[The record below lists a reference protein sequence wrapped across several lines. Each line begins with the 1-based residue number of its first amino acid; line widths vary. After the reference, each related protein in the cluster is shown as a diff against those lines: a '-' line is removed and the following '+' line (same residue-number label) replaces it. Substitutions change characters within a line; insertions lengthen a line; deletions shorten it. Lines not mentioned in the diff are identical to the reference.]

1 MADRKTLGQRL
12 RQAALATGAAVLVA
26 ALCFPPLGFPEA
38 VEAEPEPPAAVPQ
51 VSQQVPLDVEAPQ
64 LVGVAPL
71 DSAAEST
78 KDVQDDRTQSAQMV
92 TLTFHI
98 EDEPAASWPDA
109 VEPEATEPRV
119 VEVEADKP
127 VGELAPPV
135 PVASD
140 GSLTFEG
147 WQTEDFSHTYRAAEL
162 PDSVFEEGA
171 ELFAVF
177 AQSLGDA
184 EVEPRVTAGWTKF
197 GTCEWRID
205 ASGKLEIRP
214 ENNAAS
220 GTMSGT
226 LRQSG
231 VPWNSQVAQITSLVV
246 WPGVRASWNQASLF
260 SGCANLT
267 SATITEGFGSEVRNL
282 SSMFSGCSKLTSLVL
297 PSSLGPNV
305 DNLSYMFEDCTSLA
319 SVQIPEG
326 FVPQT
331 ASNINGMFRGCAGLT
346 SLTLPTSF
354 GSSAVGLAY
363 MFKGC
368 SNLKNL
374 SLPAGFGASTED
386 LDETFSG
393 CSSLTSLSLSQK
405 FGTAAVYASKT
416 FAGCSSLTSLSLP
429 VGFAPLVENVS
440 RAFEDCSS
448 LSSLVIPQGSFGAAT
463 NMSSMFSGCSN
474 LTSVTLPNG
483 FGALVTETTWMF
495 QDCSS
500 LGTLTLPTGFG
511 KTNTW
516 AQEMFSGC
524 SNLTSVSWPAGFC
537 AQSESMVEIFN
548 GCISLTRIPE
558 NFTFG
563 LDTYRS
569 KCFYVDHPDTYDP
582 LPTLYSGSDP
592 DVLAY
597 DWEADYRVLNPSM
610 SGTVAVE
617 GGAYANQTV
626 SATAEVP
633 YFASPSYQWYVADT
647 ADGAKRKIEG
657 ASAASVDLS
666 KAGGSALVGKYLFC
680 GVSDTGGLYQ
690 GTAYSEPVVVGIVKG
705 AAGDCTWTIDHKG
718 AFSLMPTD
726 DSNGTLPNTSV
737 DSVPWAAWAKSITS
751 VKVAPYVYASGRL
764 DYLFAGCTSLKT
776 VELSDYLAYRTE
788 SMASMFAGCSALTS
802 VSMEGNFGGDVT
814 NMHAMFSGC
823 SALVAL
829 ELPEGFG
836 SSATDMGSMFEGC
849 SSLASLTLPY
859 DFGFSVNDASSLFE
873 DCSNLTLFTF
883 PSDFS
888 YWRSLRNMSSM
899 FKNCSNLT
907 QVSLPDTDF
916 SYSTTD
922 VSSMFEGCSK
932 LVSLTLPKEFDESV
946 IDESSLFKGCAKLSN
961 LQVSSYLGSRAEN
974 TSSMFEGCVSLT
986 DETFLQDGMGD
997 LGHNTENST
1006 FMFRGCVGLTS
1017 LTFRYCFGF
1026 VQDASSMFQGCSNL
1040 TSIDMVDGWFNP
1052 AIMEGMF
1059 KDCVKLSDLK
1069 IPDDFCGSATNMTAA
1084 FANCPSLKKIPD
1096 DFSFGN
1102 TTPETRKGC
1111 FAVGAPYG
1119 SSNLLL
1125 TFYGGKDASMA
1136 TYDWKAD
1143 NRSLNPPL
1151 TGSVS
1156 IAGKLYANQTVTASA
1171 SGLPAGVSP
1180 AFQWYVANSPDAAKT
1195 KIAGATSASLN
1206 LTTLDAATVV
1216 GKRLFCEVKDAAG
1229 LYTTSLWSSATG
1241 VVNIACGTSGS
1252 ATTGCA
1258 WTIDYAGAFVVAPQT
1273 GSLGTLGEL
1282 AWNAIP
1288 WSPYA
1293 TSIVS
1298 ATVSTGVTAG
1308 ASVQSM
1314 FAGCTKLTTVN
1325 LAGLSTPK
1333 AADML
1338 AMFSGCASLKSVSGL
1353 AGLAA
1358 SRVEQMFQGCSSLV
1372 SLDVAGFDTSGAAS
1386 MSSMFAGCS
1395 KLGSLDASR
1404 LSTASATHMDSLF
1417 KGCSSLSAVV
1427 LPDGF
1432 VGASCATIAS
1442 MFEGCTA
1449 LSVIPENFTFG
1460 PADKTVGV
1468 DRCFYVGDPYTASAP
1483 LATTYLGADARV
1495 AAYDWAGSHRV
1506 LTDWILQGKVSL
1518 SVTGNV
1524 WRQGSTAT
1532 ASAAFDPPATGAK
1545 PSYQW
1550 KRAKKADGS
1559 DAVDVPGATTA
1570 SYALGS
1576 DDVGSY
1582 VVCAVKAPDTGGRG
1596 EVAAVAPQP
1605 VSAAQVS
1612 VTVPSSTN
1620 VAISSTGMVS
1630 VPDASVY
1637 AVGNPSGQGGSTG
1650 AIRLKGVR
1658 LSLHDAR
1665 YPSGS
1670 WSLGTKDD
1678 AGVYVSAGTFAVDPG
1693 SAYAVKGA
1701 PAVPVGGTMP
1711 LQWAADLAG
1720 GGIGPEFAA
1729 LLADAQNEDG
1739 AAYGSIVF
1747 TVEYV
1752 AEA

>member
-1 MADRKTLGQRL
+1 
-12 RQAALATGAAVLVA
+12 
-26 ALCFPPLGFPEA
+26 
-38 VEAEPEPPAAVPQ
+38 
-51 VSQQVPLDVEAPQ
+51 
-64 LVGVAPL
+64 
-71 DSAAEST
+71 
-78 KDVQDDRTQSAQMV
+78 
-92 TLTFHI
+92 
-98 EDEPAASWPDA
+98 
-109 VEPEATEPRV
+109 
-119 VEVEADKP
+119 
-127 VGELAPPV
+127 
-135 PVASD
+135 
-140 GSLTFEG
+140 
-147 WQTEDFSHTYRAAEL
+147 
-162 PDSVFEEGA
+162 
-171 ELFAVF
+171 
-177 AQSLGDA
+177 
-184 EVEPRVTAGWTKF
+184 
-197 GTCEWRID
+197 
-205 ASGKLEIRP
+205 
-214 ENNAAS
+214 
-220 GTMSGT
+220 
-226 LRQSG
+226 
-231 VPWNSQVAQITSLVV
+231 
-246 WPGVRASWNQASLF
+246 
-260 SGCANLT
+260 
-267 SATITEGFGSEVRNL
+267 
-282 SSMFSGCSKLTSLVL
+282 MFNGCSKLTSLVL

-305 DNLSYMFEDCTSLA
+305 ENLSWMFEGCTSLA

-326 FVPQT
+326 FAPSATNV
-331 ASNINGMFRGCAGLT
+331 AGMFDGCSGLT

-354 GSSAVGLAY
+354 GSSAVSLRR

-374 SLPAGFGASTED
+374 SLPAGFGTSAED

-393 CSSLTSLSLSQK
+393 SSSLTSLSLSQK

-416 FAGCSSLTSLSLP
+416 FSGCSSLTSLSLP
-429 VGFAPLVENVS
+429 AGFAPLAEDVS
-440 RAFEDCSS
+440 GAFDNCSS

-463 NMSSMFSGCSN
+463 DMSSMFSGCSN
-474 LTSVTLPNG
+474 LASVTLPNG
-483 FGALVTETTWMF
+483 FGALVTDTTWMF
-495 QDCSS
+495 YGCSS
-500 LGTLTLPTGFG
+500 LDALTLPTGFG
-511 KTNTW
+511 KMNTW

-537 AQSESMVEIFN
+537 TQSESMTEVFS
-548 GCISLTRIPE
+548 GCASLTRIPE

-563 LDTYRS
+563 LPGSYRTECFIVWVEDTS
-569 KCFYVDHPDTYDP
+569 DP

-610 SGTVAVE
+610 SGTVAIE

-626 SATAEVP
+626 GATAEVP
-633 YFASPSYQWYVADT
+633 YFAKPSYQWYVADT
-647 ADGAKRKIEG
+647 ADSAKRKIEG

-666 KAGGSALVGKYLFC
+666 KAGGATLVGKYLFC

-690 GTAYSEPVVVGIVKG
+690 GTAFSEPVVVGIAKG
-705 AAGDCTWTIDHKG
+705 SAGDCTWAIDHKG
-718 AFSLMPTD
+718 AFSLVPTD
-726 DSNGTLPNTSV
+726 DISGTLPNTGV
-737 DSVPWAAWAKSITS
+737 DSVPWAAWAKDITS
-751 VKVAPYVYASGRL
+751 VKVAPYVNGGDRL
-764 DYLFAGCTSLKT
+764 DYLFAGCTNLKT
-776 VELSDYLAYRTE
+776 VELSEDLAGYGTE
-788 SMASMFAGCSALTS
+788 SMANMFAGCSALTS
-802 VSMEGNFGGDVT
+802 VSMERNLGFNVA

-823 SALVAL
+823 SALVTL

-836 SSATDMGSMFEGC
+836 SNATDMGSMFEGC
-849 SSLASLTLPY
+849 SRLSNLSIPSESGSA
-859 DFGFSVNDASSLFE
+859 DFGFSVGDASSLFKGCSSLVSLTLPDDFGYRIEDGSSLFE
-873 DCSNLTLFTF
+873 DCSNLTSITF
-883 PSDFS
+883 SSEFS
-888 YWRSLRNMSSM
+888 LHRSLRNMSAM
-899 FKNCSNLT
+899 FKNCSNLM
-907 QVSLPDTDF
+907 QVSFPDTAFGDSATDASSMFKGCSKLTSLVFPEGFGSNVTDASSLFYGCSSLSTLEVSSDF
-916 SYSTTD
+916 GYST
-922 VSSMFEGCSK
+922 VNASSMFEGCS
-932 LVSLTLPKEFDESV
+932 SLTSETFMQN
-946 IDESSLFKGCAKLSN
+946 GMSN
-961 LQVSSYLGSRAEN
+961 LGSYLEN
-974 TSSMFEGCVSLT
+974 ASSMFCGCTS
-986 DETFLQDGMGD
+986 
-997 LGHNTENST
+997 
-1006 FMFRGCVGLTS
+1006 LTS
-1017 LTFRYCFGF
+1017 LTLLNSFSSIR
-1026 VQDASSMFQGCSNL
+1026 DASSMFQGCSNL
-1040 TSIDMVDGWFNP
+1040 TSIDMADSWFDP
-1052 AIMEGMF
+1052 AIMEGTF
-1059 KDCVKLSDLK
+1059 KDCVQLSELK
-1069 IPDDFCGSATNMTAA
+1069 ISFNFCWSATNMTAA
-1084 FANCPSLKKIPD
+1084 FANCPSLTKLPD

-1111 FAVGAPYG
+1111 FAVGAPYS

-1156 IAGKLYANQTVTASA
+1156 ITGKLYANQTVTASA

-1206 LTTLDAATVV
+1206 LMTLDAATVV
-1216 GKRLFCEVKDAAG
+1216 GKRLFCEVRDAAG

-1241 VVNIACGTSGS
+1241 VVNIACGTSGN

-1258 WTIDYAGAFVVAPQT
+1258 WTIDHAGAFVVAPQT

-1298 ATVSTGVTAG
+1298 ATVGTGVTAG

-1325 LAGLSTPK
+1325 LAGLSTPQ

-1338 AMFSGCASLKSVSGL
+1338 AMFSGCTSLKSVSGL

-1372 SLDVAGFDTSGAAS
+1372 SLDIAGLDTSSAAS

-1442 MFEGCTA
+1442 MFEGCTV

-1460 PADKTVGV
+1460 PADKTVAA
-1468 DRCFYVGDPYTASAP
+1468 DRCFYVSDPYTASAP

-1506 LTDWILQGKVSL
+1506 LADWILQGKVSL
-1518 SVTGNV
+1518 SVTGNA
-1524 WRQGSTAT
+1524 WRQGSAAT
-1532 ASAAFDPPATGAK
+1532 ASAAFNPPATAAK

-1570 SYALGS
+1570 SYTLGS

-1582 VVCAVKAPDTGGRG
+1582 VVCAVKAPSTGGRG
-1596 EVAAVAPQP
+1596 EVAAVSPQP
-1605 VSAAQVS
+1605 VSAAQIS

-1665 YPSGS
+1665 YPGGS

-1678 AGVYVSAGTFAVDPG
+1678 ANAYVSAGTFAVDPG

-1711 LQWAADLAG
+1711 LQWAADLVG

-1739 AAYGSIVF
+1739 AAYGSVVF
-1747 TVEYV
+1747 TVEY
-1752 AEA
+1752 APEA